1 LSHPTEDKKTIMV
14 CDDEPDLLQ
23 LFGMAL
29 KSKYNVILV
38 SSGEDCIDKFVEEK
52 TQGNKVHLI
61 LLDYRLGD
69 MLGDSVAKKIKAYIG
84 TKIILISAYDLTNVA
99 VKELEE
105 NNYIVKYIKK
115 PIQVADLIEIVAS
128 TIC

>member
-23 LFGMAL
+23 LFGMVL

-69 MLGDSVAKKIKAYIG
+69 MLGDSVAKKIKAYNG
-84 TKIILISAYDLTNVA
+84 TKIILISAYDLTNVV

-105 NNYIVKYIKK
+105 NKYIVKYIKK

>member
-1 LSHPTEDKKTIMV
+1 MV

-69 MLGDSVAKKIKAYIG
+69 MLGDSIAKKIKAYNG
-84 TKIILISAYDLTNVA
+84 TKIILISPYDLTNVV

-105 NNYIVKYIKK
+105 NKYIVKYIKK

>member
-29 KSKYNVILV
+29 KSTYNVILV
-38 SSGEDCIDKFVEEK
+38 SSGEDCIDKFVEVK
-52 TQGNKVHLI
+52 TQGNKVHII

-69 MLGDSVAKKIKAYIG
+69 MLGDSVAKKIKAYNG
-84 TKIILISAYDLTNVA
+84 TKIILISSYDLTNVV

-105 NNYIVKYIKK
+105 NKYIIKYIKK

>member
-52 TQGNKVHLI
+52 TQGN
-61 LLDYRLGD
+61 
-69 MLGDSVAKKIKAYIG
+69 MLGDSVAKKIKAYNG
-84 TKIILISAYDLTNVA
+84 TKIILISAYDLTNVV

-105 NNYIVKYIKK
+105 NKYIVKYIKK